1 MILAIDAGNTNIV
14 LGCLENDGSLRFTA
28 RVSTDRGKTTD
39 EYALIFRNLFDLHS
53 IDRHSLEGAI
63 IASVVSELTEVLRA
77 AVELVIHK
85 APIVVGAGIKTGV
98 NIKIDDPGQL
108 GADLVVGAVAATA
121 KYPKPLIIFDLGTAN
136 TMSVIDGDGR
146 FLGGAIMAGPRLS
159 VDALSNRTSQ
169 LPHIDLD
176 LPAKVIGSNTITAM
190 QSGAIY
196 GHAALVDGF
205 IDRVEGE
212 LGKPV
217 ASVVATGGL
226 AGVIIPQCR
235 RPIAVDENL
244 MLDGLHIIYEKN
256 KNLIN
261 P

>member
-14 LGCLENDGSLRFTA
+14 LGCMEGEALRFTA
-28 RVSTDRGKTTD
+28 RVSTDRGKTKD
-39 EYALIFRNLFDLHS
+39 EYALILRNLFDLHS

-63 IASVVSELTEVLRA
+63 IASVVSELTEALRS

-85 APIVVGAGIKTGV
+85 PPIVVGAGIKTGV

-121 KYPKPLIIFDLGTAN
+121 KYEKPLIIFDLGTAN

-159 VDALSNRTSQ
+159 VDALSTRTSQ
-169 LPHIDLD
+169 LPRIDLD
-176 LPAKVIGSNTITAM
+176 LPPKVIGSNTIAAM

-196 GHAALVDGF
+196 GHAALVDGL
-205 IDRVEGE
+205 IDRVEAE

-226 AGVIIPQCR
+226 AGVIVPQCR
-235 RPIAVDENL
+235 RAIHLDDNL
-244 MLDGLHIIYEKN
+244 MLDGLRIIYDKY
-256 KNLIN
+256 KNLKN
-261 P
+261 A